1 MEGTMLVLS
10 RRLGETILIGDDV
23 QITVV
28 AIQGK
33 KVRLA
38 VSAPPYIAVDRQEV
52 RERRVQFKDD
62 EVGVS

>member
-1 MEGTMLVLS
+1 MLVLS
-10 RRLGETILIGDDV
+10 RRLGETILIGDEV

-38 VSAPPYIAVDRQEV
+38 ISAPPYVPVDRQEV
-52 RERRVQFKDD
+52 RERRTELTEDQVA
-62 EVGVS
+62 VS

>member
-1 MEGTMLVLS
+1 MLVLS

-52 RERRVQFKDD
+52 RARRGEFKETFR
-62 EVGVS
+62 EVSVS